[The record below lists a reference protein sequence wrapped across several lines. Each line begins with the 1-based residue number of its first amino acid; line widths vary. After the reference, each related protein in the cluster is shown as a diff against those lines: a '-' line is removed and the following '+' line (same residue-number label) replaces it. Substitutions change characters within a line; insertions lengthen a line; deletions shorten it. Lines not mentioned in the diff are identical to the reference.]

1 MNTQPSPSTP
11 PSWTTRLRERF
22 FPRGANL
29 IQWAAYVIL
38 ISIMIMYAVDH
49 PQSTLR
55 EFSLTMTILGFLLLL
70 NILWEEILA
79 RFHSKPVGIWV
90 LLILSSALMLAALF
104 FGKLINAVYIL
115 FMLAAQANLMVR
127 IRPAILFSL
136 VLSLAFLV
144 TVTWMVGFD
153 QQVVSIGVSLAIGLT
168 FVVTLSQVLRLYEQQ
183 TERTRELLEDLKR
196 VNAELLAAR
205 QKEKDLAIAEERV
218 RLARDIHDG
227 LGHHLTVLSL
237 QLQAAEKNLTSDPEL
252 AATALA
258 TSRQEVQSALHEVRQ
273 SVASLRQSPI
283 DTRNLP
289 QVLADLA
296 ADFEKRTGIRVS
308 YQLQGEPLLL
318 TPPVAM
324 TLFRTAQEGLTNARK
339 HAPGVSRVDLSL
351 QFQSEGVSLLI
362 QDDGQPSPDQVSQT
376 GFGLAGLQERAILLG
391 GTFLAQKIPQGGF
404 LLQVHLPYR
413 EEK

>member
-1 MNTQPSPSTP
+1 
-11 PSWTTRLRERF
+11 
-22 FPRGANL
+22 
-29 IQWAAYVIL
+29 
-38 ISIMIMYAVDH
+38 
-49 PQSTLR
+49 
-55 EFSLTMTILGFLLLL
+55 
-70 NILWEEILA
+70 
-79 RFHSKPVGIWV
+79 
-90 LLILSSALMLAALF
+90 MLAALF
-104 FGKLINAVYIL
+104 FGKLINVVYIL

-127 IRPAILFSL
+127 VRQAILFSL
-136 VLSLAFLV
+136 ALSLAFLV
-144 TVTWMVGFD
+144 TVTWMIGFD

-168 FVVTLSQVLRLYEQQ
+168 FVITLSQVLRLYERQ
-183 TERTRELLEDLKR
+183 TERTRELLEDLKH

-237 QLQAAEKNLTSDPEL
+237 QLQAAEKNLTSDPDL
-252 AATALA
+252 AAAALA

-296 ADFEKRTGIRVS
+296 ADFEKRTGIRVT
-308 YQLQGEPLLL
+308 YQLQGEPVLL

-339 HAPGVSRVDLSL
+339 HAPGVSQVDLSL
-351 QFQSEGVSLLI
+351 QFQPGGVSLLI
-362 QDDGQPSPDQVSQT
+362 QDDGQPSPDQIPQT

-391 GTFLAQKIPQGGF
+391 GTFQAYKIPQGGF